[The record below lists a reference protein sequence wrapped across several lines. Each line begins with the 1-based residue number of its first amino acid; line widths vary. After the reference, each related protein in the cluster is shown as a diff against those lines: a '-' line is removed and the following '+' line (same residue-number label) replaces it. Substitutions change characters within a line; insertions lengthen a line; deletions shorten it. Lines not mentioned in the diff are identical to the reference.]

1 MLVCY
6 VASMYS
12 ECEWKEILKVAIIAL
27 TKSGDILISHIPL
40 NDAIMSLT

>member
-12 ECEWKEILKVAIIAL
+12 ECEWKEILRVAL